1 VPANRN
7 RAEARA
13 ANLWTEPSPSTGAKP
28 TIDVL
33 TRGKVSRTPTG
44 GTDYYEL
51 GAAMARAAMTLCTI
65 VLLVGG
71 ATLAWWLIR
80 RARRLAPPRP
90 SGYRDPPYPEPPTPA
105 TDPDEPL
112 ANT

>member
-1 VPANRN
+1 M
-7 RAEARA
+7 
-13 ANLWTEPSPSTGAKP
+13 
-28 TIDVL
+28 
-33 TRGKVSRTPTG
+33 G
-44 GTDYYEL
+44 GTDDYEL

-90 SGYRDPPYPEPPTPA
+90 SGYRDPPYPELQTPA
-105 TDPDEPL
+105 SRPTNPDEAPSDV
-112 ANT
+112 